1 MQSIERSIH
10 LADSFVSYCKYFSA
24 NQETSKNPVMFL
36 HGTNSGGASF
46 GKIINTFNHERSVI
60 IPDYAGCGN
69 STLPSG
75 ELTVEYLA
83 EQVAAVINDSSDKP
97 VDLVGFSLGA
107 VVAAVV
113 AATHPQLVN
122 RLVLTAP
129 WATNDDPYF
138 RLVLSTWLKL
148 ENSDQALATAF
159 GLSHVLSPEFISS
172 VGQDTLDQICAR
184 PSEKETNR
192 RIALGLSINIKN
204 YLTWI
209 NKETLIIG
217 LSHDTL
223 IPPYLAREVH
233 ECVKNSQYAE
243 VKSGHAVPMENPVA
257 WTSIIND
264 FLQKNKP

>member
-1 MQSIERSIH
+1 MHTIEKTIH
-10 LADSFVSYCKYFSA
+10 LANSFVSYRKDFSE
-24 NQETSKNPVMFL
+24 NQENSQNPVMFL
-36 HGTNSGGASF
+36 HGTNSDGNSSF
-46 GKIINTFNHERSVI
+46 GKIKTPFNRDRAVI

-69 STLPSG
+69 SSLPSG
-75 ELTVEYLA
+75 ELTVEHLA
-83 EQVAAVINDSSDKP
+83 EQVVAVINDSSDEP

-138 RLVLSTWLKL
+138 RLMFTTWLKL

-172 VGQDTLDQICAR
+172 LGQDTLNQICAR
-184 PSEKETNR
+184 PSEKETNK
-192 RIALGLSINIKN
+192 RIALGLSANIKDH
-204 YLTWI
+204 LTRI
-209 NKETLIIG
+209 NKDTLIIG

-223 IPPYLAREVH
+223 IPPYLVRAVH
-233 ECVKNSQYAE
+233 RYVKNSQYRE
-243 VKSGHAVPMENPVA
+243 VKSGHAVPLENPTEWV
-257 WTSIIND
+257 SVIND
-264 FLQKNKP
+264 FLQRR